1 MCQELFAYKLKK
13 LEYYTNVIKF
23 FAVLIKKIVD
33 FFIRNSDILCIK
45 KTEDLY
51 ENKDNRKIFIRQYQ
65 INF

>member
-45 KTEDLY
+45 KT
-51 ENKDNRKIFIRQYQ
+51 NGGFI
-65 INF
+65 